1 MLLYVLVFSHKFG
14 NILVFIVFRTAFAP
28 DFQALPRNVEYLECE
43 DEFDIAD
50 VKKGEAN
57 TKEEKNG
64 EDDMVDILTIDHVP
78 VFQSD
83 SEDEEEVFMFETAIS
98 RPTSGK
104 GGGDTAS

>member
-1 MLLYVLVFSHKFG
+1 MFW
-14 NILVFIVFRTAFAP
+14 TAFAP

-50 VKKGEAN
+50 VKKGEA
-57 TKEEKNG
+57 TAKEEKNG

-83 SEDEEEVFMFETAIS
+83 SEDEVLDVIEAKPFQVKKTLTLIWWG
-98 RPTSGK
+98 RCLNGDGLHDVK
-104 GGGDTAS
+104 GGKVMVFEI